1 MREKY
6 ESLAVAD
13 LREIA
18 RSRGIEGVSAMKKA
32 EIVEAML
39 KLKGNDFLIW

>member
-18 RSRGIEGVSAMKKA
+18 RSRGIEGSAG
-32 EIVEAML
+32 EEEEEENCTIQHWTEV
-39 KLKGNDFLIW
+39 W